1 MKKTFPFLLATTAL
15 TLGMTK
21 AALISHYTFDELNGT
36 TVVDG
41 GSAGANGLIG
51 SNVTLGTAGVF
62 GTAFTFN
69 NDASQN
75 GIVDM
80 ANAATF
86 TPLVASQA
94 VTISA
99 WLKWTTP
106 GARDSAIFLGNNT
119 AANRYIDVGTTAAGG
134 VYGRSRDA
142 AISTT
147 PFPDLALGTG
157 LNDGEWHH
165 VAYTAD
171 ATTDMTQ
178 LYIDGVLAGSTTSPA
193 FTFAAFNNFEIGRLG
208 RSSPT
213 DAYAGSVDEL
223 RIYDTVL
230 SASDIATLA
239 VPEAGPSLIFGITAM
254 GSLLRR
260 RRGRSLGGITRASF

>member
-1 MKKTFPFLLATTAL
+1 MKKTFTFLIATTAL
-15 TLGMTK
+15 TVGMAK
-21 AALISHYTFDELNGT
+21 AALISHYTFDELSGT
-36 TVVDG
+36 TAVDG

-51 SNVTLGTAGVF
+51 SNVTLGAAGVF

-69 NDASQN
+69 NDSSQN

-106 GARDSAIFLGNNT
+106 GSRDSAIFLGDNT

-134 VYGRSRDA
+134 AYGRSRDA
-142 AISTT
+142 ANSTA
-147 PFPDLALGTG
+147 PFPDLVMGAE

-165 VAYTAD
+165 IAYTAD
-171 ATTDMTQ
+171 AVTDVTR
-178 LYIDGVLAGSTTSPA
+178 LYIDGILAGSTTSPA

-223 RIYDTVL
+223 RIYDAVL

-239 VPEAGPSLIFGITAM
+239 VPEAGPALLFGITAV

-260 RRGRSLGGITRASF
+260 RRAKPDHITRISF